1 LSGDLDTIARFI
13 APSTGEPPSW
23 LHAAVEKAMDTLAW
37 TIQGEREYPTRKVL
51 QSRLKGLASA
61 IETVRQAM
69 HDSVLAPLLLA
80 RDNLFLNQ
88 NETFHGLGDLAERV
102 KIQLGKIP
110 NRKGRDKFY
119 GRPDGATP
127 QQNCALMVR
136 ILWEFVH
143 SAAPKPDD
151 EQAQKACAGL
161 WAAAG
166 GPVTD
171 HWSDRANPS
180 TAVWRDHLRAA
191 RALDNS
197 EEAMFLRRS
206 LGPNAARTL
215 ATTEE
220 TELIHLIARL
230 GGQSQL

>member
-1 LSGDLDTIARFI
+1 MSDEEDTIARFI
-13 APSTGEPPSW
+13 ARSTEEPPLW

-37 TIQGEREYPTRKVL
+37 TIQEERKYPTRKEL
-51 QSRLKGLASA
+51 QSRLKALASA

-69 HDSVLAPLLLA
+69 LDLDLATLLLA
-80 RDNLFLNQ
+80 GDNLFLNQ

-110 NRKGRDKFY
+110 IRKGRDKFY
-119 GRPDGATP
+119 ARPDGATP

-151 EQAQKACAGL
+151 MRAQKACAGL

-166 GPVTD
+166 GLVERGGKVIG

-180 TAVWRDHLRAA
+180 TAVWRDHLRATKT
-191 RALDNS
+191 LDNS

-206 LGPNAARTL
+206 LQSECGENAR
-215 ATTEE
+215 
-220 TELIHLIARL
+220 HC
-230 GGQSQL
+230 G